1 MAGTPVET
9 NTPDVKGEPI
19 TIWVATDTDD
29 PDTVSL
35 PADAPKIDLRIENPV
50 ISIIFFDTDADA
62 NSETYNLATQTARGS
77 TPDTAEEWAILD
89 FDSIKFKKTS
99 AENGFL
105 GITYIPFGVQ
115 LT

>member
-1 MAGTPVET
+1 MVGTAVET
-9 NTPDVKGEPI
+9 NTPDVKGDPI

-50 ISIIFFDTDADA
+50 ISMIFLDTTADA
-62 NSETYNLATQTARGS
+62 NSETYTTETQIARAG
-77 TPDTAEEWAILD
+77 TPNDAKEWAITD
-89 FDSIKFKKTS
+89 FDSINIKKTA
-99 AENGFL
+99 AEAGFV